1 MLTGVGVRLP
11 VPFVGLLLVKHV
23 IVVNELANVYM
34 LVAMETNIFLG
45 HKIWLFS
52 GIKLVVFKHNNW
64 FVFYKKTV
72 LQPNI
77 KKTVCIPR
85 GVKRERLVSASLFN
99 SAKKPC
105 FHSLVY

>member
-52 GIKLVVFKHNNW
+52 GTNLVVFKHNNW
-64 FVFYKKTV
+64 LSSIRRQFCGQILKKQYAF
-72 LQPNI
+72 LE
-77 KKTVCIPR
+77 
-85 GVKRERLVSASLFN
+85 G
-99 SAKKPC
+99 
-105 FHSLVY
+105 